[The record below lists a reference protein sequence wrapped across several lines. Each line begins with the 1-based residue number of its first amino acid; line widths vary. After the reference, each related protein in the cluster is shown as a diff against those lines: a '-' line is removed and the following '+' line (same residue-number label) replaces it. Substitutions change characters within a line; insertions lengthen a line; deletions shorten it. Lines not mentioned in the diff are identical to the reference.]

1 MWKLLHYYKFLS
13 ETLYFVHNNKKD
25 PVWITSGSRRQVS
38 REIQPKIKIS

>member
-13 ETLYFVHNNKKD
+13 ENLYFVHNSKKD
-25 PVWITSGSRRQVS
+25 SVRITSRSRRQVS